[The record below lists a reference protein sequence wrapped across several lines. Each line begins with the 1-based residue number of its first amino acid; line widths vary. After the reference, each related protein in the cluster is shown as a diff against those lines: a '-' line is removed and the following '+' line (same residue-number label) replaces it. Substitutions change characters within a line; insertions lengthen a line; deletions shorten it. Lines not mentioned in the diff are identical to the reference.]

1 MNAVRH
7 TQVPARNSLG
17 KGLFALGC
25 LALALTGGPGT
36 APAADFDTSAKE
48 AILLDYDTGAV
59 LFEKNPDEAMHPAS
73 MTKIMT
79 ALMAF
84 EQLQAGSLSLEDEL
98 PVSEEAWRKGGSRM
112 FVQVGTSVK
121 VSDLLQGIIVQSGN
135 DASIVLAEGLAGN
148 EPAFAD
154 LMTEKARAIG
164 MTHTVFRN
172 STGWPD
178 DAHVTTSRDMAILA
192 KYVITN
198 YPELYAIYSEKEYT
212 YGTSPDGK
220 PITQSNRNPLL
231 YRLPGTDGLKTGHT
245 EASGYGLT
253 ASVKRGDRRLIMV
266 INGLDSVKARADE
279 SQRLVEWGFREF
291 DNYQLFTA
299 GETVT
304 QADVWLGDMATVPLV
319 IKDDLAITLPR
330 SARRDMKVTVT
341 YEGPLPAPISAGTQ
355 VATLHVTVPDMAPV
369 SMPLVTGTEV
379 GQLDFMGRISSAIG
393 HIVWGAAGG

>member
-1 MNAVRH
+1 MRY
-7 TQVPARNSLG
+7 TARSLMA
-17 KGLFALGC
+17 GLITLCA
-25 LALALTGGPGT
+25 T
-36 APAADFDTSAKE
+36 AGQAQMLETSAR
-48 AILLDYDTGAV
+48 AAYVYDQTTGTVLLAKDAEIP
-59 LFEKNPDEAMHPAS
+59 LPPAS
-73 MTKIMT
+73 MSKLMT
-79 ALMAF
+79 IYMAF
-84 EQLQAGSLSLEDEL
+84 EAIADGRLSVDDIL
-98 PVSEEAWRKGGSRM
+98 PVSAHAASFGGSSM
-112 FVQVGTSVK
+112 FLDTTDRVRVE
-121 VSDLLQGIIVQSGN
+121 DLLRGVIVLSGN
-135 DASIVLAEGLAGN
+135 DASVVLAEAL
-148 EPAFAD
+148 
-154 LMTEKARAIG
+154 
-164 MTHTVFRN
+164 
-172 STGWPD
+172 
-178 DAHVTTSRDMAILA
+178 
-192 KYVITN
+192 
-198 YPELYAIYSEKEYT
+198 
-212 YGTSPDGK
+212 SPDGTEAGFGRMMTDRARQLGM
-220 PITQSNRNPLL
+220 TQSVFVNASGWPAAGHRMSVKDLGILSSRLISDFPTFYPLFSETEFAFDNRVPSNSQNRNPILAM
-231 YRLPGTDGLKTGHT
+231 GIGADGLKTGHT

-266 INGLDSVKARADE
+266 INGLESVKARADE